1 MKKREQVI
9 TFLGKGTEF
18 EGKLTFHGT
27 IRIDGHFKGEITA
40 GGNLIVGE
48 EGLVEADVQVG
59 YIDISGEVHG
69 NIVADQRVEI
79 RAPGKVFGDIQ
90 APSVVI
96 GEGVIFEGKTQMYQ
110 AKQIAEVAEDMQA
123 PEESPEEPRPNLGT
137 IYGIVTDRH
146 TGTPLKNALIR
157 CKGPG
162 KKATETNAAGY
173 YELPNLKDGEWKVE
187 VKAKGYKKDTALVRV
202 ISGGR
207 YEQNFE

>member
-27 IRIDGHFKGEITA
+27 IRIDGHFKGEIAA

-69 NIVADQRVEI
+69 NISAEQRVEI

-110 AKQIAEVAEDMQA
+110 AKQLAEASEEMPV
-123 PEESPEEPRPNLGT
+123 PEENPDEPGSNLGT

-146 TGTPLKNALIR
+146 TGSPLKNALIR
-157 CKGPG
+157 CKGPT
-162 KKATETNAAGY
+162 KKTAETNAAGY
-173 YELPNLKDGEWKVE
+173 YELANLKDGEWRVE

>member
-69 NIVADQRVEI
+69 NIVAEQRVEI

-110 AKQIAEVAEDMQA
+110 AKQIAEVAEEMSA
-123 PEESPEEPRPNLGT
+123 SEENPEESRPNLGT

-146 TGTPLKNALIR
+146 TGTPLKNAQIR
-157 CKGPG
+157 GKGPS
-162 KKATETNAAGY
+162 KKTTETNAAGY
-173 YELPNLKDGEWKVE
+173 YELANLKDGEWKVE

-202 ISGGR
+202 INGGK

>member
-27 IRIDGHFKGEITA
+27 IRIDGHFKGEIAA

-69 NIVADQRVEI
+69 NIVAEQRVEI

-110 AKQIAEVAEDMQA
+110 AKQIADVGEEMPP
-123 PEESPEEPRPNLGT
+123 PEENPEEPMPNLGT

-146 TGTPLKNALIR
+146 TGTPLKNAMIR

-162 KKATETNAAGY
+162 KKTTETNAAGY

-202 ISGGR
+202 ISGGK